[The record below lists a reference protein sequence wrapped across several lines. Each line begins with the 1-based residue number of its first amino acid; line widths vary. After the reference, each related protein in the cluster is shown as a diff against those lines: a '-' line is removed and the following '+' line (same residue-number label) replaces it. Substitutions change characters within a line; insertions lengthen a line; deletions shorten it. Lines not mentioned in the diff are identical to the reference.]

1 MTIEYLEVELVPSF
15 YLCKF
20 NGGIKMITE
29 EEKEKLIE
37 KKIMELDIKK
47 TKTFISEFIP
57 NKVENYNE
65 LKSELENNDEIKLDG
80 LEIEDIR
87 ILKPKKSIIAENCI
101 FTDFQFRNFNCD
113 KIIFINCIFNDFTI
127 TGGSYRNITFI
138 ACRFN
143 RFTVKDSGITTMVDL
158 TDMTMI
164 RCKFNDCSFSN
175 ANLSHSN
182 WLYSDINDVQ
192 IVTDHNS
199 NQKCILTDYIGD
211 DIRVK
216 STIEQDVS
224 DAVKNV
230 DIKSLEKELISNR
243 EYENEEIDISMFVNT
258 DFYNTKFNNC
268 TFISKEFEENN
279 LINYEMK
286 LTFINTTFKNCNFI
300 CGLKSVL
307 FDQCK
312 FDDSL
317 FKGHFTYCEF
327 SSCSFTAS
335 PIVNETVISHSKLIN
350 CDFGFDVNIAICN
363 NDNCIDT
370 IICETVEKIKEI
382 KNYENEVDRLVK
394 EKTESINK
402 INSLEKE
409 LQEQRLK
416 NDELIGVSSELEK
429 SRNEYELLLNELK
442 MKELEITDL
451 NERIRLE
458 TEQNKKEVEDIKRE
472 YEKRKSHY
480 ERVMNSSQTANQ
492 NVSNILVKIM
502 ELIINEN
509 SEMIEKFA
517 PHTDEQDVIN
527 FLAKLDENSRMDIFS
542 KAAIERMKTAIND
555 IVNID
560 D

>member
-1 MTIEYLEVELVPSF
+1 
-15 YLCKF
+15 
-20 NGGIKMITE
+20 
-29 EEKEKLIE
+29 
-37 KKIMELDIKK
+37 
-47 TKTFISEFIP
+47 
-57 NKVENYNE
+57 
-65 LKSELENNDEIKLDG
+65 
-80 LEIEDIR
+80 
-87 ILKPKKSIIAENCI
+87 
-101 FTDFQFRNFNCD
+101 
-113 KIIFINCIFNDFTI
+113 
-127 TGGSYRNITFI
+127 
-138 ACRFN
+138 
-143 RFTVKDSGITTMVDL
+143 MVDL
-158 TDMTMI
+158 TGMTMI

-199 NQKCILTDYIGD
+199 NQKCILTDYVGD

-224 DAVKNV
+224 DVVKNV

-327 SSCSFTAS
+327 SSCSFTTS
-335 PIVNETVISHSKLIN
+335 PIVDETVISHSKLIN

-370 IICETVEKIKEI
+370 IVCEIVEKIKEI

-555 IVNID
+555 IVNKD